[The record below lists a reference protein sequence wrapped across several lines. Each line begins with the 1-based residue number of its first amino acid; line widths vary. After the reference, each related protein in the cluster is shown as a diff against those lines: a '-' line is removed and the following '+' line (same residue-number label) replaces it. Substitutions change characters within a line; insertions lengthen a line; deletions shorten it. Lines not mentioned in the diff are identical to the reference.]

1 MRNRVLSQRYK
12 GKNMTTQQ
20 TKQKELIELIDDL
33 SQKAQSLF
41 DQTRGLKLV
50 IQTDFSENGVLS
62 KESGQLAVMALARN
76 LVLFAKWAKLDAQ
89 EVENFI
95 VQQVKDERG
104 IE

>member
-1 MRNRVLSQRYK
+1 
-12 GKNMTTQQ
+12 MTEQQ
-20 TKQKELIELIDDL
+20 KLIEMLEAL
-33 SQKAQSLF
+33 TQKAESIVN
-41 DQTRGLKLV
+41 QTRGLKLV

-62 KESGQLAVMALARN
+62 KENWQLAVMALAKN

-104 IE
+104 IK